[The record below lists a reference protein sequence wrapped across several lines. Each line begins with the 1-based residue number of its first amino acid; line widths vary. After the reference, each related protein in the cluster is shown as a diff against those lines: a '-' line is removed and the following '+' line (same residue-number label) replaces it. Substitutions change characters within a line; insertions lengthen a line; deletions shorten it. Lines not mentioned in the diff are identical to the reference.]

1 MSTSDLDYDPDD
13 NFANSA
19 QGGGAVDDEAAIEEH
34 VWHLLLLI
42 NPGDEESALQQF
54 GEWQERLQ
62 ESEDGE
68 PSDEALTLL
77 RDVIDWKSG
86 FRVPLDEPEV
96 LMEALDELAA
106 RVGVHID
113 WDIDDDDDALTDTDS
128 ATLIAKAHARL
139 RQDGYSLWTWS
150 PRGESDEEI
159 VSGWIAPRF
168 EDQPL
173 RELCEAL
180 GIELRAGSTW

>member
-1 MSTSDLDYDPDD
+1 MSINDTDYDPDD

-19 QGGGAVDDEAAIEEH
+19 EGGGAVDDEAALEEH
-34 VWHLLLLI
+34 IWHLLLLI

-54 GEWQERLQ
+54 GEWQERMQ
-62 ESEDGE
+62 ESSEDD
-68 PSDEALTLL
+68 DETLPVL

-86 FRVPLDEPEV
+86 FRVPLDEPDV
-96 LMEALDELAA
+96 LMDALGELAA

-113 WDIDDDDDALTDTDS
+113 WDIDDDEDAADS
-128 ATLIAKAHARL
+128 ADSASLIAQAHDRL

-159 VSGWIAPRF
+159 VSGWITPRF

-173 RELCEAL
+173 RVLCETL
-180 GIELRAGSTW
+180 GVELRAGSTWG

>member
-1 MSTSDLDYDPDD
+1 MSINDTDYDPDD
-13 NFANSA
+13 NFANSVE
-19 QGGGAVDDEAAIEEH
+19 GGGAVDDEAAIEEH

-54 GEWQERLQ
+54 GEWQERMQ
-62 ESEDGE
+62 ESSEDD
-68 PSDEALTLL
+68 DETLLVL

-86 FRVPLDEPEV
+86 FRVPLDEPDV
-96 LMEALDELAA
+96 LMDALTELAS

-113 WDIDDDDDALTDTDS
+113 WDVDDDEDATDDADS
-128 ATLIAKAHARL
+128 ASLIAQAHDRL

-150 PRGESDEEI
+150 PRGESDEDI
-159 VSGWIAPRF
+159 VSGWLTPRF

-173 RELCEAL
+173 RDICEAL

>member
-1 MSTSDLDYDPDD
+1 MMSTHNEYDPDD

-19 QGGGAVDDEAAIEEH
+19 EGGSSVDDEAAIDEL
-34 VWHLLLLI
+34 VWNLLLLI

-54 GEWQERLQ
+54 GDWQERMQ
-62 ESEDGE
+62 ESSDD
-68 PSDEALTLL
+68 DEALSVL

-96 LMEALDELAA
+96 LMEALDELAS
-106 RVGVHID
+106 RVGLQID
-113 WDIDDDDDALTDTDS
+113 WDVDDDEDAVDDVDS
-128 ATLIAKAHARL
+128 ASLISQAHDRL

-150 PRGESDEEI
+150 PRGESDEDI
-159 VSGWIAPRF
+159 VSGWLTPRF

-173 RELCEAL
+173 RDICEAL